1 MPRFAALIFAA
12 LLGLASPALAVTETL
27 TAGAGGHFI
36 TTAEINGRRIGVL
49 VDTGASAVVL
59 SYEDARR
66 AGINPASRDFIVPVS
81 TANGEV
87 LAAAVI
93 LRRVAVGRV
102 RVQDV
107 EGLVMPRGAMKGS
120 LLGMSFL
127 TRLKGY
133 EAADGELELR
143 N

>member
-1 MPRFAALIFAA
+1 MPRFAVPLFAV

-27 TAGAGGHFI
+27 TAGTGGHFV
-36 TTAEINGRRIGVL
+36 TTARINDRDITVL

-59 SYEDARR
+59 SLEDARR
-66 AGINPASRDFIVPVS
+66 AGINPPMKDFTVPVT
-81 TANGEV
+81 TANGRV
-87 LAAAVI
+87 LAAAVT
-93 LRRVAVGRV
+93 LRRVAIGQIRV
-102 RVQDV
+102 TEV
-107 EGLVMPRGAMKGS
+107 EGLVMPRGSLQGS

-133 EAADGELELR
+133 EAANGELELR